1 MNGENT
7 LGEKAMSRAT
17 LEERVAR
24 LEKRLDE
31 LVQEKSILNAPAR
44 KDWRRT
50 VGMFKGDAIMKEI
63 VDEALRMREEE
74 RREAREHERSE
85 QT

>member
-1 MNGENT
+1 
-7 LGEKAMSRAT
+7 MSHAT

-31 LVQEKSILNAPAR
+31 LVQEKSAVDQPLQ

-63 VDEALRMREEE
+63 IDEALRMREEE
-74 RREAREHERSE
+74 RREAREQERSE
-85 QT
+85 QP

>member
-1 MNGENT
+1 
-7 LGEKAMSRAT
+7 MSHAT

-31 LVQEKSILNAPAR
+31 LVQEKSAVDQPLQ

-63 VDEALRMREEE
+63 IDEALRMREEE
-74 RREAREHERSE
+74 RREAREQGRSE
-85 QT
+85 QP

>member
-1 MNGENT
+1 MT
-7 LGEKAMSRAT
+7 QTT

-31 LVQEKSILNAPAR
+31 LVQERATERQPLR

-50 VGMFKGDAIMKEI
+50 VGMFKGDPIMKEI
-63 VDEALRMREEE
+63 IEGALRLREEE
-74 RREAREHERSE
+74 RRQAQE
-85 QT
+85 QESNEEP

>member
-1 MNGENT
+1 
-7 LGEKAMSRAT
+7 MSQST

-31 LVQEKSILNAPAR
+31 LMQGREVTDAPKS

-50 VGMFKGDAIMKEI
+50 VGMFKGDPIMREI
-63 VDEALRMREEE
+63 IDEALRMREQE
-74 RREAREHERSE
+74 RREAL
-85 QT
+85 

>member
-1 MNGENT
+1 
-7 LGEKAMSRAT
+7 MSQAT

-31 LVQEKSILNAPAR
+31 LIQDNSAGQPLR

-50 VGMFKGDAIMKEI
+50 VGMFKADPIMKEI
-63 VDEALRMREEE
+63 IDEALRMREEE
-74 RREAREHERSE
+74 RREAREQERSE
-85 QT
+85 QP